1 MGSKRIVMYDKR
13 TIPCK
18 SLAEY
23 KHLVKI
29 EQGVY
34 IDRTFLINIR
44 PFPILDISLNAQ
56 YNGIGDLS
64 LLYRTPY
71 GHSDI
76 SNALKT
82 LKWHPKYI
90 EDCLCEYVA
99 HFDLT
104 LHLPKEIKT
113 LFENILDQIQNLTLD
128 VVIKDRLQ
136 CIKNEINTML
146 ENYFLHFKNVR
157 FTPEDH
163 KDCSVLVTQDD
174 HERGYNRNFRVNG
187 FEQKTIPLPPKEF
200 IFDEY
205 ELTIDHTQYRPSN
218 DFEEAISDLNINK
231 VHRLLENGANPNISW
246 GGKTPLC
253 YWVDLAELNSYTH
266 SFIHG
271 TNKFIERRRA
281 NEDHRQLLESILN
294 LITLLIDYKADFRIE
309 TDKTKLNAFELVAL
323 ESMGATNTS
332 RNFYNE
338 ILKRLAASSVFE
350 PQYPGIDV
358 ILDGKNLIYND
369 ITKTKTSN
377 ILIHLVRN
385 KKNLYFKTSDNKIIT
400 VIAMYQYEL
409 TNQNKKDLFT
419 LFKNNFNLK
428 YFDNDNKAYDYFME
442 LLNHPY
448 TVVDAV
454 YLEGHLSGINISDS
468 LIKTIKNK
476 PIIVHHAKLTVA
488 NKTFSTNYPGFLSNL
503 AFARGF
509 ALQADFP
516 DLPVLTWLEVASV
529 HSYNLVSDIAYPHTK
544 ETGMEDVMISL
555 AENLYDSKKLDS
567 TDKSYIKDSLAV
579 AQPFSKLDKKKCW
592 HKKHISEAIYK
603 AHYQKD
609 KHSLIMGFFNNR
621 RNFDKL
627 KNTIDSQIEGV
638 RFMDIVEQYS
648 CDLDHTCSSIN
659 KAKL

>member
-1 MGSKRIVMYDKR
+1 MYDKV
-13 TIPCK
+13 TNTCEI
-18 SLAEY
+18 LAEY
-23 KHLVKI
+23 KHRVKI

-34 IDRTFLINIR
+34 IDRTFLTNIR

-56 YNGIGDLS
+56 YNGLGYLS

-76 SNALKT
+76 SYALKT

-99 HFDLT
+99 GFDLT
-104 LHLPKEIKT
+104 LHSPNEIKT
-113 LFENILDQIQNLTLD
+113 LFENILDQIQNLTQD
-128 VVIKDRLQ
+128 IVIKDRLQ

-146 ENYFLHFKNVR
+146 EHYFLHFKNVR

-163 KDCSVLVTQDD
+163 KDCSVLVTQDN
-174 HERGYNRNFRVNG
+174 HERGYNRDFRVNG
-187 FEQKTIPLPPKEF
+187 FKQKTIPLPPKEF

-218 DFEEAISDLNINK
+218 DFEEAILDLNINK
-231 VHRLLENGANPNISW
+231 VHRLLENGANPNVSW
-246 GGKTPLC
+246 CGKTPLC
-253 YWVDLAELNSYTH
+253 YWVDMAELN
-266 SFIHG
+266 
-271 TNKFIERRRA
+271 
-281 NEDHRQLLESILN
+281 HRQLLESILS

-323 ESMGATNTS
+323 ESVCATNTP
-332 RNFYNE
+332 RDFYNE
-338 ILKRLAASSVFE
+338 ILKRLAASSVFD
-350 PQYPGIDV
+350 PRYPGIDV

-400 VIAMYQYEL
+400 VIAMYQHEL
-409 TNQNKKDLFT
+409 TTQNKKDLFT

-503 AFARGF
+503 GFARGF

-516 DLPVLTWLEVASV
+516 NQPVLTWLEVASV

-544 ETGMEDVMISL
+544 EAGMKDVMISL
-555 AENLYDSKKLDS
+555 TKNLYDSKKLDS
-567 TDKSYIKDSLAV
+567 TDKSYIKDSLAF

-592 HKKHISEAIYK
+592 HKKQISESVYK
-603 AHYQKD
+603 THYQKD

-621 RNFDKL
+621 CNFDKL
-627 KNTIDSQIEGV
+627 KNTIDPHNEGV

-648 CDLDHTCSSIN
+648 CDLDHTGSSIS